1 MLIAISCNLKVDWSI
16 QKKCESKIEV
26 SWSWSNWKI
35 ALINASAKILHL
47 NRDGAED
54 ITWPLG
60 DTKFLFECWKYFTST
75 VAHRGHA
82 TYIFISRD
90 KNTVYRA
97 INWELS
103 RDKFKLSRDKSKLS
117 RDKSKIS
124 RDKSKLSRDKLKI
137 IGR

>member
-97 INWELS
+97 IIYRAINWELS
-103 RDKFKLSRDKSKLS
+103 RDKFKLSRDKST
-117 RDKSKIS
+117 IS

-137 IGR
+137 IAR